1 MNLRCSGRDIA
12 LFILSLYQWLLSPL
26 LPPACRFSPSC
37 SNYAYEA
44 IERYGLL
51 KGTVFA
57 LFRLL
62 KCHPFHPGG
71 YDPVR

>member
-1 MNLRCSGRDIA
+1 MSLRCFGRDIA
-12 LFILSLYQWLLSPL
+12 LFALSLYRWFLSPL
-26 LPPACRFSPSC
+26 LPSACRFSPSC
-37 SNYAYEA
+37 SSYAYEA

-51 KGTVFA
+51 KGTVLA

-62 KCHPFHPGG
+62 KCHPFHLGG